1 MLGNLVQRSISMGNK
16 YFDGVVKSSEEVE
29 EIDFELENKLKDLEQ
44 LVDNKMEMLQISEA
58 ITEIFNVLRFTNK
71 YIDETTPWVLA
82 KDANKSKRL
91 QNVIYHL
98 LEAIRVCS
106 LYLEPFM
113 PGTSNEIRKQLN
125 ISDVVPSYNASNE
138 YHLNTPSVLFQRID
152 RDKFFEEH
160 VK

>member
-1 MLGNLVQRSISMGNK
+1 MKDYMNVIKAPVVTEKSAALSADGKKLV
-16 YFDGVVKSSEEVE
+16 
-29 EIDFELENKLKDLEQ
+29 LK
-44 LVDNKMEMLQISEA
+44 V
-58 ITEIFNVLRFTNK
+58 
-71 YIDETTPWVLA
+71 A

-138 YHLNTPSVLFQRID
+138 YHLNTPIVLFQRID

>member
-1 MLGNLVQRSISMGNK
+1 
-16 YFDGVVKSSEEVE
+16 
-29 EIDFELENKLKDLEQ
+29 
-44 LVDNKMEMLQISEA
+44 
-58 ITEIFNVLRFTNK
+58 
-71 YIDETTPWVLA
+71 
-82 KDANKSKRL
+82 
-91 QNVIYHL
+91 
-98 LEAIRVCS
+98 
-106 LYLEPFM
+106 M